1 MSRTGKWLHAGLI
14 CLLAGLALCLT
25 VAGLNGFDWAGL
37 GTVYHYR
44 SREYTIE
51 KPFDEAVGLV
61 LAAARALL
69 ARGMEAQ

>member
-44 SREYTIE
+44 SRE
-51 KPFDEAVGLV
+51 
-61 LAAARALL
+61 
-69 ARGMEAQ
+69 